1 MAAAM
6 DALAGFRAA
15 IGATRVV
22 TDAATC
28 ALYSQDV
35 YRSGVPA
42 LAVLQPQDVTDVLA
56 LVRAARTSRTASAPI
71 NSAPSGCRVL
81 LFKSI

>member
-42 LAVLQPQDVTDVLA
+42 LAVLQPQDVTV
-56 LVRAARTSRTASAPI
+56 
-71 NSAPSGCRVL
+71 C
-81 LFKSI
+81 